1 MHSFNLGLRV
11 YYNILHLFLVVFLN
25 VPSVFKPKL
34 LFFLDVYF
42 NIKLINIVK
51 PLFVVF
57 FNLFNINHCN
67 ITKPQIILLLKVLK
81 SQKCWEDCYFLSL
94 FFLSPPAP
102 GRMLSKTLMF
112 VHVIVLLYPKFE
124 WGMRDI

>member
-42 NIKLINIVK
+42 NI
-51 PLFVVF
+51 
-57 FNLFNINHCN
+57 NHCN
-67 ITKPQIILLLKVLK
+67 IAKPQIILLLKELNPFAPGDFAEKRVLK
-81 SQKCWEDCYFLSL
+81 LVKWFSGHCHAIKS
-94 FFLSPPAP
+94 
-102 GRMLSKTLMF
+102 
-112 VHVIVLLYPKFE
+112 
-124 WGMRDI
+124 

>member
-51 PLFVVF
+51 PLFIVF
-57 FNLFNINHCN
+57 LICLILIIATLLNH
-67 ITKPQIILLLKVLK
+67 K
-81 SQKCWEDCYFLSL
+81 
-94 FFLSPPAP
+94 
-102 GRMLSKTLMF
+102 
-112 VHVIVLLYPKFE
+112 
-124 WGMRDI
+124 

>member
-1 MHSFNLGLRV
+1 M

-51 PLFVVF
+51 PLFIVF
-57 FNLFNINHCN
+57 LICLILIIATLLNH
-67 ITKPQIILLLKVLK
+67 K
-81 SQKCWEDCYFLSL
+81 
-94 FFLSPPAP
+94 
-102 GRMLSKTLMF
+102 
-112 VHVIVLLYPKFE
+112 
-124 WGMRDI
+124 

>member
-11 YYNILHLFLVVFLN
+11 YYNILHLVLVVFLN

-51 PLFVVF
+51 PLFIVF
-57 FNLFNINHCN
+57 LICLILIIATLLNH
-67 ITKPQIILLLKVLK
+67 K
-81 SQKCWEDCYFLSL
+81 
-94 FFLSPPAP
+94 
-102 GRMLSKTLMF
+102 
-112 VHVIVLLYPKFE
+112 
-124 WGMRDI
+124 

>member
-1 MHSFNLGLRV
+1 MHSFNLGFGV

-51 PLFVVF
+51 PLFIVF
-57 FNLFNINHCN
+57 LICL
-67 ITKPQIILLLKVLK
+67 ILIIATLLNRK
-81 SQKCWEDCYFLSL
+81 
-94 FFLSPPAP
+94 
-102 GRMLSKTLMF
+102 
-112 VHVIVLLYPKFE
+112 
-124 WGMRDI
+124 

>member
-1 MHSFNLGLRV
+1 M

-51 PLFVVF
+51 PLFIVF
-57 FNLFNINHCN
+57 LICLILIIATVLNH
-67 ITKPQIILLLKVLK
+67 K
-81 SQKCWEDCYFLSL
+81 
-94 FFLSPPAP
+94 
-102 GRMLSKTLMF
+102 
-112 VHVIVLLYPKFE
+112 
-124 WGMRDI
+124 

>member
-1 MHSFNLGLRV
+1 M

-51 PLFVVF
+51 PLFIVF
-57 FNLFNINHCN
+57 LICL
-67 ITKPQIILLLKVLK
+67 ILIIATLLNRK
-81 SQKCWEDCYFLSL
+81 
-94 FFLSPPAP
+94 
-102 GRMLSKTLMF
+102 
-112 VHVIVLLYPKFE
+112 
-124 WGMRDI
+124 

>member
-51 PLFVVF
+51 PLFIVF
-57 FNLFNINHCN
+57 SICLILIIATLLNH
-67 ITKPQIILLLKVLK
+67 K
-81 SQKCWEDCYFLSL
+81 
-94 FFLSPPAP
+94 
-102 GRMLSKTLMF
+102 
-112 VHVIVLLYPKFE
+112 
-124 WGMRDI
+124 

>member
-11 YYNILHLFLVVFLN
+11 YYNILHLFLVVFLH

-51 PLFVVF
+51 PLFIVF
-57 FNLFNINHCN
+57 LICL
-67 ITKPQIILLLKVLK
+67 ILIIATLLNRK
-81 SQKCWEDCYFLSL
+81 
-94 FFLSPPAP
+94 
-102 GRMLSKTLMF
+102 
-112 VHVIVLLYPKFE
+112 
-124 WGMRDI
+124 

>member
-25 VPSVFKPKL
+25 LPSVFKPKL

-51 PLFVVF
+51 PLFIVF
-57 FNLFNINHCN
+57 LICL
-67 ITKPQIILLLKVLK
+67 ILIIATLLNRK
-81 SQKCWEDCYFLSL
+81 
-94 FFLSPPAP
+94 
-102 GRMLSKTLMF
+102 
-112 VHVIVLLYPKFE
+112 
-124 WGMRDI
+124 

>member
-1 MHSFNLGLRV
+1 M

-51 PLFVVF
+51 PLFIVF
-57 FNLFNINHCN
+57 SICLILIIATLLNH
-67 ITKPQIILLLKVLK
+67 K
-81 SQKCWEDCYFLSL
+81 
-94 FFLSPPAP
+94 
-102 GRMLSKTLMF
+102 
-112 VHVIVLLYPKFE
+112 
-124 WGMRDI
+124 

>member
-51 PLFVVF
+51 PLFIVF
-57 FNLFNINHCN
+57 LICL
-67 ITKPQIILLLKVLK
+67 ILIIATLLNRK
-81 SQKCWEDCYFLSL
+81 
-94 FFLSPPAP
+94 
-102 GRMLSKTLMF
+102 
-112 VHVIVLLYPKFE
+112 
-124 WGMRDI
+124 